1 MPTISIFYGIFIQ
14 MFWGDHTPPHFH
26 ARYAEYKGIIDIN
39 TLKMLEG
46 DLPRRALNLIL
57 DWAELHQKELLLDW
71 ELCMKNQMPNKIEPL
86 K

>member
-1 MPTISIFYGIFIQ
+1 MPTISTFYGILIQ
-14 MFWGDHTPPHFH
+14 MFWGDHAPPHFH
-26 ARYAEYKGIIDIN
+26 ARYSEYNGIIDIN

-71 ELCMKNQMPNKIEPL
+71 ELCMKKQTPNKIEPL

>member
-1 MPTISIFYGIFIQ
+1 MPTISTFYGILIQ
-14 MFWGDHTPPHFH
+14 MFWGDHAPPHFH
-26 ARYAEYKGIIDIN
+26 ARYGEYNGIIDIN

-71 ELCMKNQMPNKIEPL
+71 ELCTKKQTPNKIEPL